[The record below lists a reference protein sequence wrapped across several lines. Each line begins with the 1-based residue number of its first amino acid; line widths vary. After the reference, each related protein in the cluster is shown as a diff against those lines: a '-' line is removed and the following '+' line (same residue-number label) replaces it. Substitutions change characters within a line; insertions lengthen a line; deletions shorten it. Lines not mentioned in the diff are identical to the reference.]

1 MVSGQFLIDSESN
14 IESALSRMNDD
25 ATEDHS
31 EHEAAAENTN
41 DASTTDLEM
50 DEDMDHGEDGMDP
63 VEASTEMDPEMDHS
77 QHQMEDES

>member
-1 MVSGQFLIDSESN
+1 
-14 IESALSRMNDD
+14 MNDGT
-25 ATEDHS
+25 AEDHS
-31 EHEAAAENTN
+31 EHEAATETTN

-50 DEDMDHGEDGMDP
+50 DEDMDHSADEMDP